1 MSIPQ
6 AAGTSTEIP
15 AFKGLPSAEVEQN
28 RALHGTNV
36 LYRHQRE
43 SKAALL
49 LKILRE
55 PMFLLLLVGCAVY
68 FFTGKYEEGIMLSV
82 ALCLV
87 AGLSFYQEA
96 KSENALSALR
106 KLSQPRTNVIRNG
119 KVSDISSEE
128 VVVGDVVIIIEGEQL
143 VADGVIL
150 QANDLTIDE
159 SILTG
164 ESFVIAKSAKEQSA
178 QEQSVKKDDSNILR
192 AGTTVTTGKGYMRVT
207 AVGSSTELGRLG
219 KSLEEIIIE
228 KTPLQKQ
235 VQSFVG
241 KMALAGGGAFLLVLL
256 YTYWETRSFIQSIL
270 SALTM
275 AMSVLPEEIPV
286 ALSSFMALGAYRMMK
301 ENILVKQPQTVET
314 LGSATVICTDKT
326 GTLTENRM
334 TLTHVYDAAQKAT
347 ILCNDYT
354 KLVPSAQRVVSYSMW
369 ASEPKPFD
377 QMEIAIH
384 TAYSAMTKAATTDE
398 RPSYSLV
405 HEYPLSG
412 KPPSMTH
419 VFADT
424 AGNKHIACKGAPEA
438 VFAMAHLSEEEIA
451 LVMKIVSEF
460 ASQGLRVL
468 GVASATFE
476 GNEFPE
482 SPSTFLWTFEGL
494 VAFQDPPKAN
504 IRAAIQDLHRAGIGV
519 KIITGDY
526 KETASYIAKAVG
538 ITNADRSTNGVRIME
553 MTDDELRSEVRETN
567 IFARMFPEAKL
578 RVINALKANDDVVA
592 MTGDGVNDGPALKA
606 AHIGIAMGKR
616 GTEIAKQAAS
626 MVLLDD
632 DIAKMVNAVAMGRR
646 IYANL
651 KKSIQY
657 IISIHI
663 PIIAVVTIPLILNWK
678 FHDVFTPIHIII
690 LELIMGP
697 TCSIVFE
704 NEPIEPNAM
713 QQPPRKSSSTF
724 FTWSELSVSIVQGCI
739 IAAAVLGVLWFAIET
754 NLSDDTA
761 RTLVFSTLAFANIFL
776 TLVNRSSTAPLTQ
789 TLRTRNNVLPIAVG
803 IMLAIL
809 LMSYYVPFIRDVF
822 RFAVPTTT
830 QIGICLG
837 VAALSVLWIEG
848 KKMIQRQRI

>member
-1 MSIPQ
+1 M
-6 AAGTSTEIP
+6 
-15 AFKGLPSAEVEQN
+15 
-28 RALHGTNV
+28 
-36 LYRHQRE
+36 
-43 SKAALL
+43 
-49 LKILRE
+49 
-55 PMFLLLLVGCAVY
+55 
-68 FFTGKYEEGIMLSV
+68 
-82 ALCLV
+82 
-87 AGLSFYQEA
+87 
-96 KSENALSALR
+96 
-106 KLSQPRTNVIRNG
+106 
-119 KVSDISSEE
+119 
-128 VVVGDVVIIIEGEQL
+128 
-143 VADGVIL
+143 
-150 QANDLTIDE
+150 
-159 SILTG
+159 
-164 ESFVIAKSAKEQSA
+164 
-178 QEQSVKKDDSNILR
+178 KKDDSNILR

-347 ILCNDYT
+347 VLCNDYT
-354 KLVPSAQRVVSYSMW
+354 KLVPSTQRVVSYAMW

-384 TAYSAMTKAATTDE
+384 TAYSAMTKATTTDE

-405 HEYPLSG
+405 HEYPLG
-412 KPPSMTH
+412 GTPPSMTH
-419 VFADT
+419 VFADI

-468 GVASATFE
+468 GVASAMFE

-553 MTDDELRSEVRETN
+553 MTDDELRGEVRETN

-663 PIIAVVTIPLILNWK
+663 P
-678 FHDVFTPIHIII
+678 
-690 LELIMGP
+690 
-697 TCSIVFE
+697 
-704 NEPIEPNAM
+704 
-713 QQPPRKSSSTF
+713 
-724 FTWSELSVSIVQGCI
+724 
-739 IAAAVLGVLWFAIET
+739 
-754 NLSDDTA
+754 
-761 RTLVFSTLAFANIFL
+761 
-776 TLVNRSSTAPLTQ
+776 
-789 TLRTRNNVLPIAVG
+789 
-803 IMLAIL
+803 
-809 LMSYYVPFIRDVF
+809 
-822 RFAVPTTT
+822 
-830 QIGICLG
+830 
-837 VAALSVLWIEG
+837 
-848 KKMIQRQRI
+848 